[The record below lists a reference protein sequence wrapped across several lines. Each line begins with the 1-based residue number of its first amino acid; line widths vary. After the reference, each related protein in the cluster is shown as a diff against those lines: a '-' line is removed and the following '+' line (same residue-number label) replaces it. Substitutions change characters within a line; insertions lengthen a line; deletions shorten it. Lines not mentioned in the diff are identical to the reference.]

1 MPRKG
6 FYTLQQAVEM
16 ICANDF
22 KGDDVDITLLP
33 PDRVDEITDEEDFND
48 EQTAEV
54 IVHEE
59 SGPVEVFY
67 NHSENI
73 RDSGVQPSASSTAY
87 TDVGPPLNRQAG
99 KCRPEELPE
108 FGC

>member
-22 KGDDVDITLLP
+22 RGDDVDITLLP
-33 PDRVDEITDEEDFND
+33 PDRVDELTDEEDLD
-48 EQTAEV
+48 DKQTGVV
-54 IVHEE
+54 IVREV

-73 RDSGVQPSASSTAY
+73 RYSGVQPSASSTVY
-87 TDVGPPLNRQAG
+87 TDVGPPLNRHTG
-99 KCRPEELPE
+99 TCRPEELPA
-108 FGC
+108 GC